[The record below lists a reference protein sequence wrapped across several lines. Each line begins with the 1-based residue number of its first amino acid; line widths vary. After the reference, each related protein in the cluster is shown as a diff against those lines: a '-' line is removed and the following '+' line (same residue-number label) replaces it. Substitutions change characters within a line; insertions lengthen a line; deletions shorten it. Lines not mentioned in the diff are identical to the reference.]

1 MQEGGGDVS
10 ASRVQSNGPTVVAAS
25 GLDESSRDSRE
36 EWPPLHQLTA
46 AGGSC
51 SQ

>member
-1 MQEGGGDVS
+1 MS
-10 ASRVQSNGPTVVAAS
+10 ASRVQSNGPTVVAVS

-36 EWPPLHQLTA
+36 EWPPPRHLTA